1 MISILWIINWI
12 KGTRL
17 TRHYRAMCYIHFS
30 VSAETLWGAGKA
42 QLVKRTTLVNCK
54 CMFTIVDPTRCL
66 RYELS
71 MKPRSLPSVLK
82 VYALS
87 YKWINAFNCFYL
99 GLLRMNELEE
109 DPEFKGRRL
118 VPIDLSVDA
127 NPWDN
132 IIKLSIRHVVVDIE
146 SKSVH
151 QVLKEVSIFVL
162 KMDNVYLSTPRI
174 IYRYIIQWYIV

>member
-1 MISILWIINWI
+1 MRF
-12 KGTRL
+12 GP
-17 TRHYRAMCYIHFS
+17 H
-30 VSAETLWGAGKA
+30 
-42 QLVKRTTLVNCK
+42 CK
-54 CMFTIVDPTRCL
+54 IPIDIRRM
-66 RYELS
+66 
-71 MKPRSLPSVLK
+71 
-82 VYALS
+82 
-87 YKWINAFNCFYL
+87 L

-151 QVLKEVSIFVL
+151 QVLKEVSAEE
-162 KMDNVYLSTPRI
+162 
-174 IYRYIIQWYIV
+174 